1 MKLKIGVLLGD
12 PNGVGPE
19 LAVKLLTEEDV
30 RERADILVIGDERV
44 LRMGEKVAGTTVP
57 INAVGDVAD
66 ADWSGDALAF
76 LDVPSIKPEEITPG
90 KATAAGGRSCLK
102 ALSTALDL
110 AKTGRI
116 DGFCFAPL
124 NKHALKLGGSP
135 VADEH
140 IFFARKLGFD
150 GPFCEH
156 NVLGD
161 LWTTRVTSHI
171 PLKDVCEHI
180 TPERILRAIRLAHN
194 TLGSAG
200 YDKPRIAVAALN
212 PHAGDGGM
220 FGREEIDVIAPTIEA
235 AKAEGIDAHGPF
247 APDTIFVKA
256 RDGEFDAVVT
266 MYHDQGQIAM
276 KLMGFSRGVTVS
288 GGLPVP
294 ITTPASGT
302 AFDIVGKG
310 IANAEG
316 LCQAFFLVC
325 RMAEARRA
333 KRDSGALESAR

>member
-1 MKLKIGVLLGD
+1 MKPRIGVILGD

-19 LAVKLLTEEDV
+19 ISVKLLAGDDV
-30 RERADILVIGDERV
+30 RRRAEILVIGDERV
-44 LRMGEKVAGTTVP
+44 FHIAETVSGSSVS
-57 INAVGDVAD
+57 INIISDIAH
-66 ADWSGDALAF
+66 ADWEDSALPF
-76 LDVPSIKPEEITPG
+76 LNVPSIEPDEITPG
-90 KATAAGGRSCLK
+90 EATAAGGSSSLK
-102 ALSTALDL
+102 ALSVALDL

-116 DGFCFAPL
+116 EGFCFAPL
-124 NKHALKLGGSP
+124 NKYALKLGGCP

-140 IFFARKLGFD
+140 IFFARELDFD

-156 NVLGD
+156 NVLD
-161 LWTTRVTSHI
+161 ELWTTRTTSHI
-171 PLKDVCEHI
+171 PLADVCALI

-200 YDKPRIAVAALN
+200 FEKPRIGVAALN

-220 FGREEIDVIAPTIEA
+220 FGREEIDIIAPTIEL
-235 AKAEGIDAHGPF
+235 AKDEGIDAHGPF
-247 APDTIFVKA
+247 AADTVFLKA
-256 RDGEFDAVVT
+256 RDGDFDAVVT

-276 KLMGFSRGVTVS
+276 KLMGFKRGVTVS

-302 AFDIVGKG
+302 AFDIVGQG

-316 LCQAFFLVC
+316 LRQAFFLVC
-325 RMAEARRA
+325 KMADVRRT
-333 KRDSGALESAR
+333 RLD

>member
-1 MKLKIGVLLGD
+1 MKPRIGVLLGD

-19 LAVKLLTEEDV
+19 MAVKLLAEEDV
-30 RERADILVIGDERV
+30 RERAEIVVIGDEQV
-44 LRMGEKVAGTTVP
+44 FRMAERVAGTAVSIRTIGDIPEVDWNQ
-57 INAVGDVAD
+57 NA
-66 ADWSGDALAF
+66 LPF
-76 LDVPSIKPEEITPG
+76 LDVPSIKPDEITPG
-90 KATAAGGRSCLK
+90 KATAAGGRCCLQSLSV
-102 ALSTALDL
+102 ALEL
-110 AKTGRI
+110 AKTDRI

-124 NKHALKLGGSP
+124 NKYALKLGGCP

-140 IFFARKLGFD
+140 IFFARELNFN

-171 PLKDVCEHI
+171 PLSEVCAHI
-180 TPERILRAIRLAHN
+180 IPERILRAIRLAHN

-200 YDKPRIAVAALN
+200 FEKPRIAVAALN

-220 FGREEIDVIAPTIEA
+220 FGREEIDVIAPTVET
-235 AKAEGIDAHGPF
+235 AKAEGIDVDGPF
-247 APDTIFVKA
+247 AADTIFVKA
-256 RDGEFDAVVT
+256 RDGDFDAVVT

-294 ITTPASGT
+294 ITTSASGT

-316 LCQAFFLVC
+316 LRQAFFLVC
-325 RMAEARRA
+325 KMADARRS
-333 KRDSGALESAR
+333 KRKRNDL

>member
-1 MKLKIGVLLGD
+1 MKPRIGVLLGD

-19 LAVKLLTEEDV
+19 MAVKLLADEAV
-30 RERADILVIGDERV
+30 RERADIVVIGDVRV
-44 LRMGEKVAGTTVP
+44 LRMAEKVAGT
-57 INAVGDVAD
+57 AVLIRTIGDIAE
-66 ADWSGDALAF
+66 ADWDQKALPF
-76 LDVPSIKPEEITPG
+76 LDVPSITPDEITPG
-90 KATAAGGRSCLK
+90 KATASGGRCCLHSLSV
-102 ALSTALDL
+102 ALEL
-110 AKTGRI
+110 AKTNRI
-116 DGFCFAPL
+116 EGFCFAPL
-124 NKHALKLGGSP
+124 NKYALKLGGCP

-140 IFFARKLGFD
+140 IFFARELGFD

-156 NVLGD
+156 NVLDG
-161 LWTTRVTSHI
+161 LWTTRTTSHI
-171 PLKDVCEHI
+171 PLSEVCAHI
-180 TPERILRAIRLAHN
+180 TPDRILRAIRLAHN

-200 YDKPRIAVAALN
+200 FDKPRIAVAALN

-220 FGREEIDVIAPTIEA
+220 FGREEIDIIAPTIETA
-235 AKAEGIDAHGPF
+235 RAEGIDAHGPF
-247 APDTIFVKA
+247 AADTIFVKA
-256 RDGEFDAVVT
+256 RDGGYDAVVT

-316 LCQAFFLVC
+316 LRQAFFLVC
-325 RMAEARRA
+325 KMADARRS
-333 KRDSGALESAR
+333 KRQ

>member
-1 MKLKIGVLLGD
+1 MKPRIGVVLGD

-19 LAVKLLTEEDV
+19 LAVKLLGQEDV
-30 RERADILVIGDERV
+30 RERADIVVIGDERV
-44 LRMGEKVAGTTVP
+44 FRMGEKVAKAAVP
-57 INAVGDVAD
+57 IRTIGDVVE
-66 ADWSGDALAF
+66 ADWSQDALPF
-76 LDVPSIKPEEITPG
+76 LDVPSIKPDEITPG

-102 ALSTALDL
+102 SLSVALEL
-110 AKTGRI
+110 AKTDRI

-124 NKHALKLGGSP
+124 NKYALKLGGCP

-140 IFFARKLGFD
+140 IFFARELGFD

-161 LWTTRVTSHI
+161 LWTTRTTSHI
-171 PLKDVCEHI
+171 PLKEVCAHI

-200 YDKPRIAVAALN
+200 YEKPRIAVAALN

-220 FGREEIDVIAPTIEA
+220 FGREEIDVIAPTIET

-247 APDTIFVKA
+247 AADTIFVKA
-256 RDGEFDAVVT
+256 RDGDFDAVVT

-316 LCQAFFLVC
+316 LRQAFFLVC

-333 KRDSGALESAR
+333 KRQ

>member
-1 MKLKIGVLLGD
+1 MKPRIGVVLGD

-19 LAVKLLTEEDV
+19 IAVKLLAEETV
-30 RERADILVIGDERV
+30 RERAEIVVIGDERV
-44 LRMGEKVAGTTVP
+44 FRMAERVAGKTVL
-57 INAVGDVAD
+57 IRTIGDIAE
-66 ADWSGDALAF
+66 ADWNQNALPF
-76 LDVPSIKPEEITPG
+76 LDVPSIRPDEITPG
-90 KATAAGGRSCLK
+90 KATAAGGRCCLQSLSA
-102 ALSTALDL
+102 ALEL
-110 AKTGRI
+110 AKTDRI
-116 DGFCFAPL
+116 EGFCFAPL
-124 NKHALKLGGSP
+124 NKYALKLGGCP

-140 IFFARKLGFD
+140 IFFARELGFN

-156 NVLGD
+156 NVLDG
-161 LWTTRVTSHI
+161 LWTTRTTSHI
-171 PLKDVCEHI
+171 PLSEVCAHI

-200 YDKPRIAVAALN
+200 FDKPRIAVAALN

-220 FGREEIDVIAPTIEA
+220 FGREEIDIIAPTIETA
-235 AKAEGIDAHGPF
+235 RAEGIDADGPF
-247 APDTIFVKA
+247 AADTIFVKA
-256 RDGEFDAVVT
+256 RDGNFDAVVT

-316 LCQAFFLVC
+316 LRQAFFLVC
-325 RMAEARRA
+325 KMVDARRS
-333 KRDSGALESAR
+333 KRQ

>member
-1 MKLKIGVLLGD
+1 
-12 PNGVGPE
+12 
-19 LAVKLLTEEDV
+19 V
-30 RERADILVIGDERV
+30 RKRAEIVVIGDERV
-44 LRMGEKVAGTTVP
+44 FRMGET
-57 INAVGDVAD
+57 VAD
-66 ADWSGDALAF
+66 TAVSIRKIGDIAEADWNQDVLPF
-76 LDVPSIKPEEITPG
+76 LDVPSIAPGEITPG
-90 KATAAGGRSCLK
+90 KATAAGGRSCLQSLSV
-102 ALSTALDL
+102 ALEL

-116 DGFCFAPL
+116 EGFCFAPL
-124 NKHALKLGGSP
+124 NKYALKLGGSP

-140 IFFARKLGFD
+140 IFFARELNFD

-161 LWTTRVTSHI
+161 LWTTRTTSHT
-171 PLKDVCEHI
+171 PLSEVCAHI

-200 YDKPRIAVAALN
+200 YDKPRIGVAALN

-220 FGREEIDVIAPTIEA
+220 FGREEIEIIAPTIET

-247 APDTIFVKA
+247 AADTVFVKA
-256 RDGEFDAVVT
+256 RDGDFDAVVT

-316 LCQAFFLVC
+316 LRQAFLLVC
-325 RMAEARRA
+325 RMADARRS
-333 KRDSGALESAR
+333 KRD

>member
-1 MKLKIGVLLGD
+1 MKPRIGVLLGD

-19 LAVKLLTEEDV
+19 MAVKLLAGEDV
-30 RERADILVIGDERV
+30 REYGEIVVIGDERV
-44 LRMGEKVAGTTVP
+44 FRMAEKVAGT
-57 INAVGDVAD
+57 AVSIRTIGDIAD
-66 ADWSGDALAF
+66 ADWNQNALPF
-76 LDVPSIKPEEITPG
+76 LDVPSIESEEITPG
-90 KATAAGGRSCLK
+90 KATAAGGRCCLQSLSV
-102 ALSTALDL
+102 ALEL

-124 NKHALKLGGSP
+124 NKYALKLGGCP

-140 IFFARKLGFD
+140 IFFARELDFD

-156 NVLGD
+156 NVLDD
-161 LWTTRVTSHI
+161 LWTTRTTSHI
-171 PLKDVCEHI
+171 PLSEVCALI

-200 YDKPRIAVAALN
+200 IEKPRIAVAALN

-220 FGREEIDVIAPTIEA
+220 FGREEIDVIAPTIET
-235 AKAEGIDAHGPF
+235 AKLEGIDADGPF
-247 APDTIFVKA
+247 AADTIFVKA
-256 RDGEFDAVVT
+256 RNGDFDAVVT

-276 KLMGFSRGVTVS
+276 KLMGFSRGVTVT
-288 GGLPVP
+288 GGVPVP

-310 IANAEG
+310 IATAEG
-316 LCQAFFLVC
+316 LRQAFFLVC
-325 RMAEARRA
+325 KMADVHRSKRR
-333 KRDSGALESAR
+333 

>member
-1 MKLKIGVLLGD
+1 MKPKIGVLLGD

-19 LAVKLLTEEDV
+19 MAVTLLAGEDV
-30 RERADILVIGDERV
+30 RERADILVIGDQRI
-44 LRMGEKVAGTTVP
+44 LRMAEKVAGISVP
-57 INAVGDVAD
+57 ADVP
-66 ADWSGDALAF
+66 F
-76 LDVPSIKPEEITPG
+76 LDVPSVTLDEITPG
-90 KATAAGGRSCLK
+90 EATAAGGRACLES
-102 ALSTALDL
+102 LSVALDM
-110 AKTGRI
+110 AKKGEI

-124 NKHALKLGGSP
+124 NKYALKLGGCP

-140 IFFARKLGFD
+140 IFFARELDFD

-156 NVLGD
+156 NVLDD
-161 LWTTRVTSHI
+161 LWTTRTTSHI
-171 PLKDVCEHI
+171 PMSEVCALI

-200 YDKPRIAVAALN
+200 FEKPRIAVAALN

-220 FGREEIDVIAPTIEA
+220 FGREEIDIIAPTIEA
-235 AKAEGIDAHGPF
+235 AKAEGIDADGPF
-247 APDTIFVKA
+247 AADTVFLKA
-256 RDGEFDAVVT
+256 KDGNFDAVVT

-276 KLMGFSRGVTVS
+276 KLMGFKRGVTVT
-288 GGLPVP
+288 GGVPVP

-316 LCQAFFLVC
+316 LRQAFFLVC
-325 RMAEARRA
+325 KMADIRRL
-333 KRDSGALESAR
+333 KGR

>member
-1 MKLKIGVLLGD
+1 MKPKIGVLLGD

-19 LAVKLLTEEDV
+19 MAVTLLAGEDV
-30 RERADILVIGDERV
+30 RERADILVIGDQRI
-44 LRMGEKVAGTTVP
+44 LRMAEKVAGISVP
-57 INAVGDVAD
+57 ADVP
-66 ADWSGDALAF
+66 F
-76 LDVPSIKPEEITPG
+76 LDVPSVTLDEITPG
-90 KATAAGGRSCLK
+90 EATAAGGRACLES
-102 ALSTALDL
+102 LSVALDM
-110 AKTGRI
+110 AKKGEI

-124 NKHALKLGGSP
+124 NKYALKLGGCP

-140 IFFARKLGFD
+140 IFFARELDFD

-156 NVLGD
+156 NVLDD
-161 LWTTRVTSHI
+161 LWTTRTTSHI
-171 PLKDVCEHI
+171 PMSEVCALI

-200 YDKPRIAVAALN
+200 FEKPRIAVAALN

-220 FGREEIDVIAPTIEA
+220 FGREEIDIIAPTIEA
-235 AKAEGIDAHGPF
+235 AKAEGIDADGPF
-247 APDTIFVKA
+247 AADTVFLKA
-256 RDGEFDAVVT
+256 KDGNFDAVVT

-276 KLMGFSRGVTVS
+276 KLMGFKRGVTVT
-288 GGLPVP
+288 GGVPVP

-316 LCQAFFLVC
+316 LRQAFFLVC
-325 RMAEARRA
+325 KMADIRLL
-333 KRDSGALESAR
+333 KGK

>member
-1 MKLKIGVLLGD
+1 MKPRIGVVLGD

-19 LAVKLLTEEDV
+19 MAVKLLAQEDV
-30 RERADILVIGDERV
+30 RARAEIVVIGDERV
-44 LRMGEKVAGTTVP
+44 LRMAEGVAGT
-57 INAVGDVAD
+57 AVSIRTIGDIAE
-66 ADWSGDALAF
+66 ADWGQNALPF
-76 LDVPSIKPEEITPG
+76 LDVPAIKPDAITPG
-90 KATAAGGRSCLK
+90 KATAAGGRCCLQT
-102 ALSTALDL
+102 LGVALDL

-116 DGFCFAPL
+116 EGFCFAPL
-124 NKHALKLGGSP
+124 NKYALKLGGCP

-140 IFFARKLGFD
+140 IFFARELDFD

-161 LWTTRVTSHI
+161 LWTTRTTSHI
-171 PLKDVCEHI
+171 PLGEVCAQI

-200 YDKPRIAVAALN
+200 IEKPRIAVAALN

-220 FGREEIDVIAPTIEA
+220 FGREEIDVIAPTIETA
-235 AKAEGIDAHGPF
+235 RAEGIDAHGPF
-247 APDTIFVKA
+247 AADTIFVKA
-256 RDGEFDAVVT
+256 RDGTFDAVVT

-288 GGLPVP
+288 CGLPVP
-294 ITTPASGT
+294 ITTQASGT

-316 LCQAFFLVC
+316 LREAFFLVC
-325 RMAEARRA
+325 KMAEARRS
-333 KRDSGALESAR
+333 KRQ

>member
-1 MKLKIGVLLGD
+1 MKPRIGVLLGD

-19 LAVKLLTEEDV
+19 LAAKLLSQDDV
-30 RERADILVIGDERV
+30 LERAEILVIGDEKVFRA
-44 LRMGEKVAGTTVP
+44 GEKVAGAAVAISP
-57 INAVGDVAD
+57 ISDIDEV
-66 ADWSGDALAF
+66 DWAGEALPF
-76 LDVPSIKPEEITPG
+76 LDVPAIAEDEITPG
-90 KATAAGGRSCLK
+90 KATAEGGRSCLE
-102 ALSTALDL
+102 ALSVALAL
-110 AKTGRI
+110 AKDGRI

-135 VADEH
+135 AADEH
-140 IFFARKLGFD
+140 IFFARELGFD

-171 PLKDVCEHI
+171 PLKEVCEHI

-194 TLGSAG
+194 TLGGAG
-200 YDKPRIAVAALN
+200 YEAPRIGVAALN

-220 FGREEIDVIAPTIEA
+220 FGREEIDVIAPTVEA
-235 AKAEGIDAHGPF
+235 ARQEGIDAKGPF
-247 APDTIFVKA
+247 AADTVFVKA
-256 RDGEFDAVVT
+256 REGDFDAVVT

-276 KLMGFSRGVTVS
+276 KLMGFARGVTVS

-302 AFDIVGKG
+302 AFDIVGQG

-316 LCQAFFLVC
+316 LRQAFLLVC

-333 KRDSGALESAR
+333 KEH